1 MTAVEAGKDVAA
13 TGAVDAVDDAALP
26 SAPGPGFT
34 ARLLRVVVPLAM
46 LLLLLVAW
54 QAYVTIAKVPHY
66 ILPSPT
72 RIAQSLATDWPI
84 LGKALLIT
92 LRTTVLALILAL
104 LGGVALAILLVQSKW
119 IELAFFPYAV
129 ILQVTPIVAI
139 APLILIYTETTQQAL
154 LICAWLV
161 AFFPVLS
168 NTTQGLKSTD
178 HNLLNLFELYGAS
191 RWQTLLF
198 LKLPNA
204 LPFFLAGLRIA
215 GGLALIA
222 AVVAEFAAGTAGGNA
237 GLAFR
242 LLESQFRLNIPRLFA
257 ALVLLSLTGVVIY
270 AFTSLVSWLL
280 LRKWHESAVRR
291 EN

>member
-1 MTAVEAGKDVAA
+1 MTSAAEAARHA
-13 TGAVDAVDDAALP
+13 RESVDDDAPPPVVRTGFGERALRILIP
-26 SAPGPGFT
+26 
-34 ARLLRVVVPLAM
+34 VVMLAI
-46 LLLLLVAW
+46 VVIGW
-54 QAYVTIAKVPHY
+54 QAYVTIADVPHY
-66 ILPSPT
+66 VLPSPL
-72 RIAQSLATDWPI
+72 RIAESLVSDWDI
-84 LGKALLIT
+84 LGRALLIT
-92 LRTTVLALILAL
+92 LRTTFLALILAL
-104 LGGVALAILLVQSKW
+104 IGGVLLSIILVQSRW

-154 LICAWLV
+154 LICAFLV
-161 AFFPVLS
+161 AFFPVLA

-178 HNLLNLFELYGAS
+178 HNLLNLFELYRAS
-191 RWQTLLF
+191 RWQTLLY
-198 LKLPNA
+198 LKMPNA

-257 ALVLLSLTGVVIY
+257 ALVLLSFTGVLIY
-270 AFTSLVSWLL
+270 AATSLISHLL
-280 LRKWHESAVRR
+280 LRKWHESVIRR

>member
-1 MTAVEAGKDVAA
+1 V
-13 TGAVDAVDDAALP
+13 
-26 SAPGPGFT
+26 
-34 ARLLRVVVPLAM
+34 
-46 LLLLLVAW
+46 
-54 QAYVTIAKVPHY
+54 
-66 ILPSPT
+66 
-72 RIAQSLATDWPI
+72 
-84 LGKALLIT
+84 LIT
-92 LRTTVLALILAL
+92 LSALTAATILGVLIAVLFA
-104 LGGVALAILLVQSKW
+104 QSKW
-119 IELAFFPYAV
+119 IEMSFFPYAV

-139 APLILIYTETTQQAL
+139 APLILIYPETTQQAL
-154 LICAWLV
+154 LICAFLV
-161 AFFPVLS
+161 AFFPVLA

-191 RWQTLLF
+191 RWQTLAY
-198 LKLPNA
+198 LKIPNA

-257 ALVLLSLTGVVIY
+257 ALFLLSLTGVVIY
-270 AFTSLVSWLL
+270 AATSLVSHLL

>member
-1 MTAVEAGKDVAA
+1 LSAVGTDDFEGTAMASSEDDVRP
-13 TGAVDAVDDAALP
+13 ALP
-26 SAPGPGFT
+26 RFSAGQT
-34 ARLLRVVVPLAM
+34 IARIAVPVAMLALLVVV
-46 LLLLLVAW
+46 W
-54 QAYVTIAKVPHY
+54 QVYVTVAEVPHY
-66 ILPSPT
+66 ILPSPL
-72 RIAQSLATDWPI
+72 RIAQTFAADWRF

-92 LRTTVLALILAL
+92 LQTTFLALGIAL
-104 LGGVALAILLVQSKW
+104 VSGVALAILMAQSRW
-119 IELAFFPYAV
+119 IELALFPYAV

-139 APLILIYTETTQQAL
+139 APLILIYTSTTGQAL
-154 LICAWLV
+154 LICAWIV

-168 NTTQGLKSTD
+168 NTAQGLHSTD

-191 RWQTLLF
+191 RWQTLIHLR
-198 LKLPNA
+198 LPNA

-222 AVVAEFAAGTAGGNA
+222 AVVAEFAAGTAGENS

-242 LLESQFRLNIPRLFA
+242 LIEAQHRLNIPRLFA
-257 ALVLLSLTGVVIY
+257 ALVLLSCTGVAIFG
-270 AFTSLVSWLL
+270 ATSLVSFLL

>member
-1 MTAVEAGKDVAA
+1 MTTAAGARHAHVENGAAPAVPPMRLGERVMRI
-13 TGAVDAVDDAALP
+13 VVPALML
-26 SAPGPGFT
+26 A
-34 ARLLRVVVPLAM
+34 VVVIG
-46 LLLLLVAW
+46 W
-54 QAYVTIAKVPHY
+54 QAYVTIAEVPHY
-66 ILPSPT
+66 VLPSPV
-72 RIAQSLATDWPI
+72 RIAEALVSDWDV
-84 LGKALLIT
+84 LGRALLIT
-92 LRTTVLALILAL
+92 LRTTFLAL
-104 LGGVALAILLVQSKW
+104 LLALVGGVLLSILLVQSRW
-119 IELAFFPYAV
+119 VELAFFPYAV

-154 LICAWLV
+154 LICAFLV
-161 AFFPVLS
+161 AFFPVLA

-191 RWQTLLF
+191 RWQTLLY
-198 LKLPNA
+198 LKIPNA

-257 ALVLLSLTGVVIY
+257 ALVLLSFTGVLIY
-270 AFTSLVSWLL
+270 AATSLVSHLL
-280 LRKWHESAVRR
+280 LRKWHESAIRR

>member
-1 MTAVEAGKDVAA
+1 MTAVPAEGRAPPRSTSTDEAPAA
-13 TGAVDAVDDAALP
+13 APAA
-26 SAPGPGFT
+26 SAGER
-34 ARLLRVVVPLAM
+34 ALRVIVPVVMLFVLLA
-46 LLLLLVAW
+46 AW
-54 QAYVTIAKVPHY
+54 QAYVTIAEVPHY
-66 ILPSPT
+66 ILPSPV
-72 RIAQSLATDWPI
+72 RIGQAMATDWPI

-92 LRTTVLALILAL
+92 LQTTLLALALALI
-104 LGGVALAILLVQSKW
+104 GGVALAVLLVQSKW
-119 IELAFFPYAV
+119 VELAFFPYAV

-139 APLILIYTETTQQAL
+139 APLILIYTSSTQQAL

-191 RWQTLLF
+191 RWQTLIY

-270 AFTSLVSWLL
+270 GITSLVSYLL

>member
-1 MTAVEAGKDVAA
+1 MTTAADAPRHARVENGAAPAVPPVRLGERVLRI
-13 TGAVDAVDDAALP
+13 VVPALML
-26 SAPGPGFT
+26 A
-34 ARLLRVVVPLAM
+34 VVV
-46 LLLLLVAW
+46 VAW
-54 QAYVTIAKVPHY
+54 QAYVTIADVPHY
-66 ILPSPT
+66 VLPSPA
-72 RIAQSLATDWPI
+72 RIAEALV
-84 LGKALLIT
+84 LGRALLIT
-92 LRTTVLALILAL
+92 LRTTFLALILAL
-104 LGGVALAILLVQSKW
+104 VGGVLLSILLVQSRW
-119 IELAFFPYAV
+119 VELAFFPYAV

-139 APLILIYTETTQQAL
+139 APLILIYTETTEQAL
-154 LICAWLV
+154 LICAFLV
-161 AFFPVLS
+161 AFFPVLA

-191 RWQTLLF
+191 RWQTLLY

-257 ALVLLSLTGVVIY
+257 ALVLLSFTGVLIY
-270 AFTSLVSWLL
+270 AATSLISHLL
-280 LRKWHESAVRR
+280 LRKWHESAIRR

>member
-1 MTAVEAGKDVAA
+1 MTALEGGRAAPPPAAEEA
-13 TGAVDAVDDAALP
+13 P
-26 SAPGPGFT
+26 APPPPVSLGE
-34 ARLLRVVVPLAM
+34 RVLRILVPVAM
-46 LLLLLVAW
+46 LALVVIGW
-54 QAYVTIAKVPHY
+54 QAYVNHAEVPHY
-66 ILPSPT
+66 ILPSPL
-72 RIAQSLATDWPI
+72 RIAEALATDWDI
-84 LGKALLIT
+84 LGRALLVT
-92 LRTTVLALILAL
+92 LRTTLLALVLALV
-104 LGGVALAILLVQSKW
+104 GGVLLSIVLVQSRW
-119 IELAFFPYAV
+119 VELAFFPYAV

-154 LICAWLV
+154 LICAFLV
-161 AFFPVLS
+161 AFFPVLA

-178 HNLLNLFELYGAS
+178 HNLLNLFELYRAS
-191 RWQTLLF
+191 RWQTLIY
-198 LKLPNA
+198 LKIPNA

-270 AFTSLVSWLL
+270 AATSLLSYLL
-280 LRKWHESAVRR
+280 LRNWHESAVRR

>member
-1 MTAVEAGKDVAA
+1 MTAVEAERHVAHETA
-13 TGAVDAVDDAALP
+13 PEDEVPAPPPQASLGERALRI
-26 SAPGPGFT
+26 F
-34 ARLLRVVVPLAM
+34 VPFAM
-46 LLLLLVAW
+46 LAIVVIGW
-54 QAYVTIAKVPHY
+54 QAYVTLAEVPHY
-66 ILPSPT
+66 ILPSPL
-72 RIAQSLATDWPI
+72 RIAQALATDWDI
-84 LGKALLIT
+84 LGRALLIT
-92 LRTTVLALILAL
+92 LRTTILALILAL
-104 LGGVALAILLVQSKW
+104 VGGVLLSIILVQSRW
-119 IELAFFPYAV
+119 VELAFFPYAV

-154 LICAWLV
+154 LICAFLV
-161 AFFPVLS
+161 AFFPVLA

-191 RWQTLLF
+191 RWQTLAY
-198 LKLPNA
+198 LKIPNA

-270 AFTSLVSWLL
+270 AATSLVSHLL

>member
-1 MTAVEAGKDVAA
+1 MNAVTAQEQIAPEKTAEDEAPAA
-13 TGAVDAVDDAALP
+13 PPAASL
-26 SAPGPGFT
+26 GG
-34 ARLLRVVVPLAM
+34 RLLRVVVPVAM
-46 LLLLLVAW
+46 LLCLLVAW
-54 QAYVTIAKVPHY
+54 QAYVTIAEVPHY
-66 ILPSPT
+66 ILPSPL
-72 RIAQSLATDWPI
+72 RIAEVLSTDWPI

-92 LRTTVLALILAL
+92 LRTTLFALALALA
-104 LGGVALAILLVQSKW
+104 GGVALSVLLVQSKW

-139 APLILIYTETTQQAL
+139 APLILIYTSTTQQAL
-154 LICAWLV
+154 LICAFLV

-191 RWQTLLF
+191 RWQTLVY
-198 LKLPNA
+198 LKMPNA

-222 AVVAEFAAGTAGGNA
+222 AVVAEFAAGTAGGNS

-257 ALVLLSLTGVVIY
+257 ALLLLSLTGVVIY
-270 AFTSLVSWLL
+270 AVTSFISHML